1 MLVVNAIDSMD
12 ILQSVI
18 SIMVGLYTA
27 YRWIKA
33 SKSKDNEN
41 TAENNK

>member
-1 MLVVNAIDSMD
+1 MLVVNTIDAMD

-18 SIMVGLYTA
+18 SIIVGLYTA

-33 SKSKDNEN
+33 SESKDNEN
-41 TAENNK
+41 TAENYK

>member
-1 MLVVNAIDSMD
+1 MLVVNTINAMD

-33 SKSKDNEN
+33 SESKGNEN
-41 TAENNK
+41 TAENHK

>member
-1 MLVVNAIDSMD
+1 MLVVNTIDAMD

-18 SIMVGLYTA
+18 SIIVGLYTA
-27 YRWIKA
+27 YRWIKVSE
-33 SKSKDNEN
+33 SKVNEN

>member
-1 MLVVNAIDSMD
+1 MLVVNTIDAMD

-18 SIMVGLYTA
+18 SIIVGLYTA

-33 SKSKDNEN
+33 SKSNGNEN
-41 TAENNK
+41 TVENHK